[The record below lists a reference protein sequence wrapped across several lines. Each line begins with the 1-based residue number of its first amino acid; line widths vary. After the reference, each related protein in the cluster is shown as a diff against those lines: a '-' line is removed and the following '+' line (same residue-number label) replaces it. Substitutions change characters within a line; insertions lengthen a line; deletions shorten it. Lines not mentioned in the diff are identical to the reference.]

1 MSTLSDSELRVAV
14 APCFGQLALEKCGDG
29 HFVECCQC
37 HRLFNGGDAVTTD
50 KGPICENCLT
60 QENP

>member
-1 MSTLSDSELRVAV
+1 MTPD
-14 APCFGQLALEKCGDG
+14 PGQLALEKCSEGD
-29 HFVECCQC
+29 FVECCAC

-50 KGPICENCLT
+50 QGPICENCLT